1 MNPAVAHAL
10 AWSISALSILLML
23 LRPRGI
29 PEAIWLGAGAVLLVL
44 SHALPLRAAGHAI
57 AEGADVYLFLAGM
70 MLLAELAKFY
80 GVFDWLAQRTVRS
93 ALAGSGGI
101 EGQPNP
107 RAAARL
113 FTLIYV
119 VGAAVTVLMSNDA
132 TAVVL
137 TPAVLATV
145 KRLKTRPLPCLFACA
160 FVANA
165 SSFVLPISNPAN
177 LVVFQQRMP
186 SLAAWLA
193 AFALPSA
200 AAIVATYALLRWR
213 FRRDLKTENGGFNQV
228 DQLEPAPLS
237 RPGKMTIA
245 GIFAFAAVLLAAS
258 ALRRSLGLPT
268 FIAAVAVAGV
278 ICLTE
283 RENPWRLVREIS
295 WSVLPLVASLFV
307 LVEAINR
314 AGALAALERALQAA
328 AGWPAAWSSLAVG
341 FAVGLGT
348 NLANNLA
355 LGLFTGAALASGN
368 LQHAWSSAV
377 MIGID
382 LGPNLSATGS
392 LATILWLI
400 ALRREGIQV
409 SAWQFLKI
417 GLLVMPPALLL
428 ALCAA
433 LVVRAF

>member
-1 MNPAVAHAL
+1 MNPAAVHAL
-10 AWSISALSILLML
+10 AWGISALSIVLML

-29 PEAIWLGAGAVLLVL
+29 PEAVWLGAGAVLLVL
-44 SHALPLRAAGHAI
+44 SRTLPLRAAGHAI

-80 GVFDWLAQRTVRS
+80 GVFDWLAQLAVRGALGGSKGTAGRT
-93 ALAGSGGI
+93 
-101 EGQPNP
+101 NHH
-107 RAAARL
+107 AAARL
-113 FTLIYV
+113 FTLIYI

-137 TPAVLATV
+137 TPAVLAAV
-145 KRLKTRPLPCLFACA
+145 KRAKTRPLPCLFACA
-160 FVANA
+160 LVANA

-177 LVVFQQRMP
+177 LVVFRRGMP
-186 SLAAWLA
+186 PLPAWLA

-213 FRRDLKTENGGFNQV
+213 FRREMEGAGGGFDAA
-228 DQLEPAPLS
+228 DQMEPTPLS
-237 RPGKMTIA
+237 RPGKMTLA
-245 GIFAFAAVLLAAS
+245 GIFAITAILLAAS
-258 ALRRSLGLPT
+258 ALKRSLGLPT
-268 FIAAVAVAGV
+268 CIAAFAVAGV

-314 AGALAALERALQAA
+314 AGALAALERALHAA

-341 FAVGLGT
+341 FSVGLGT
-348 NLANNLA
+348 NLVNNLA
-355 LGLFTGAALASGN
+355 LGLFTGAALAGGGF
-368 LQHAWSSAV
+368 QHAWSSAV

-400 ALRREGIQV
+400 ALRREGIHV
-409 SAWQFLKI
+409 SAWQFLKT

-433 LVVRAF
+433 FVVRAF